1 MAGSLVTEALSS
13 DIACAIPANLALV
26 FRIARPGGEME
37 PVVEDGR
44 RPGELAV
51 SCPGAVLHPGLAVL
65 QGYVHRIV
73 ADHLLCR
80 LLEVVRSEEHTSELQ
95 SRGHLVCRLL
105 LENKNSIYTL

>member
-80 LLEVVRSEEHTSELQ
+80 LLEVVQPGQVVGTGPMQLTVNLDLPAELIV
-95 SRGHLVCRLL
+95 VCIL
-105 LENKNSIYTL
+105 